1 MAYFE
6 KGEFA
11 KSSEEMEIIMD
22 EKLRILKMVEDGT
35 ITAEQAAELM
45 SALNVD
51 LPEQPTSVALS
62 SYDKKMFRII
72 VDSISGDKVKIQFP
86 VGAVKK
92 ILKVTGKLPI
102 PEKDLQGVDLSG
114 MMDAIAEC
122 LEDEIEGDFVNVEAA
137 DGTTVRVFV
146 DK

>member
-1 MAYFE
+1 
-6 KGEFA
+6 
-11 KSSEEMEIIMD
+11 MD

-45 SALNVD
+45 AALNTD
-51 LPEQPTSVALS
+51 AADQQLAAAKS

-72 VDSISGDKVKIQFP
+72 VDSVSGDKVRVQFP
-86 VGAVKK
+86 VGPIKK

-102 PEKDLQGVDLSG
+102 SDEDLKGIDLPA
-114 MMDAIAEC
+114 MMDAITEC
-122 LEDEIEGDFVNVEAA
+122 LEDEIEGDFVNVESA

>member
-1 MAYFE
+1 
-6 KGEFA
+6 
-11 KSSEEMEIIMD
+11 MD
-22 EKLRILKMVEDGT
+22 ERLRILKMVEEGT

-45 SALNVD
+45 AAMNID
-51 LPEQPTSVALS
+51 LPVQPAAVTKC

-72 VDSISGDKVKIQFP
+72 VDSISGDKVNIQFP
-86 VGAVKK
+86 VGAIKK

-102 PEKDLQGVDLSG
+102 PEKDLEGIDLSS
-114 MMDAIAEC
+114 MMDAISEC
-122 LEDEIEGDFVNVEAA
+122 LDAEIEGDFVNVEAA

>member
-1 MAYFE
+1 
-6 KGEFA
+6 
-11 KSSEEMEIIMD
+11 MD
-22 EKLRILKMVEDGT
+22 EKLRILKMVEEKT

-45 SALNVD
+45 NAMNMD
-51 LPEQPTSVALS
+51 IPEQKTMISKS

-72 VDSISGDKVKIQFP
+72 VDSIDGDKVNIQFP
-86 VGAVKK
+86 IGAIKK

-102 PEKDLQGVDLSG
+102 PEKDLEGIDLSS
-114 MMDAIAEC
+114 MMDAISEC
-122 LEDEIEGDFVNVEAA
+122 LEEEIEGDFVNVNGA